1 MTGFS
6 VTDSTPISRAGFLEL
21 TRETLVAPDG
31 SRHERHLVR
40 HPGAVVVVPVLDDGR
55 TALCVRQYRVATGR
69 ELLEVP
75 AGKRDV
81 EHELPEETGRREL
94 REEIGR
100 DATDFVLLAEFWN
113 SPGFCTE
120 YSHAFLALGL
130 GPPHATI
137 STSAEEQAMTIEEV
151 ELTAIERLIATRDLV
166 DAKTI
171 IGLLLAREHLGGA
184 SARHDG

>member
-6 VTDSTPISRAGFLEL
+6 VVDSTLVSRAGFLAL
-21 TRETLVAPDG
+21 TRETVVAPDG
-31 SRHERHLVR
+31 TTHERHLVR
-40 HPGAVVVVPVLDDGR
+40 HPGAVVVVPVLDDRR
-55 TALCVRQYRVATGR
+55 TALCLRQYRVATGG

-81 EHELPEETGRREL
+81 EDEPPAETARREL

-100 DATDFVLLAEFWN
+100 DAADLVPLAEFWN
-113 SPGFCTE
+113 SPGFSTE

-130 GPPHATI
+130 GPERETI
-137 STSAEEQAMTIEEV
+137 SSSAEEHAMTIEEID
-151 ELTAIERLIATRDLV
+151 LGSIEQLVATRELV

-171 IGLLLAREHLGGA
+171 IGLLLAREHLGRIA
-184 SARHDG
+184 ARRDG

>member
-6 VTDSTPISRAGFLEL
+6 IAGSTPISRAGFLEL

-31 SRHERHLVR
+31 SRHERHLVH
-40 HPGAVVVVPVLDDGR
+40 HPGAVVIVPVLDDGR
-55 TALCVRQYRVATGR
+55 TALCVRQYRVATGG

-75 AGKRDV
+75 AGKRD
-81 EHELPEETGRREL
+81 ETGEGPEETARREL

-100 DATDFVLLAEFWN
+100 DASELVLLAEFWN

-130 GPPHATI
+130 GSPQETI
-137 STSAEEQAMTIEEV
+137 STSAEEHAMTIEEV
-151 ELTAIERLIATRDLV
+151 ELAAIERLVAARELV

-184 SARHDG
+184 SARRDG